1 MLPANGYFDAS
12 SAITKTIE
20 PTLIATSGQ
29 PQNSTPPTLETANPY
44 SEKRPANTPTPAKV
58 SAPLVSAVSTRV
70 SFPAAV
76 VNGSAVSTA
85 PIPSTFPSLDR
96 VFPL

>member
-12 SAITKTIE
+12 SAITRTIA

-44 SEKRPANTPTPAKV
+44 NEKSPANTPTPAKV

-76 VNGSAVSTA
+76 VNGCEVSTA
-85 PIPSTFPSLDR
+85 PIR
-96 VFPL
+96 